1 MRHGAGMRGVCRS
14 SEVAKCTR
22 FGGETAVGADVPR
35 RRAALH
41 VQGPVATIR
50 SPMSDWL
57 IRILRPAAFAWT
69 RLCYRVELE
78 GLENVPAN
86 GAVVLTP
93 NHVTYLDPIWAS
105 VAIER
110 RIYYMAWDAIFRIP
124 ILSSLVRAC
133 GAFPVRLQG
142 HDKAAMREARCH
154 LAAGRALMVFPEGG
168 RTTTHQLMPFKAGAF
183 RLALV
188 AGVPVVPVSIDGG
201 FDIWPPGTVF
211 PKLFG
216 RIRIVYHPA
225 IPVEKAP
232 ENADFAEL
240 RHRARELAD
249 EAHDAVARSL
259 DPSRVPKRAHA
270 ELRDTEVNA

>member
-1 MRHGAGMRGVCRS
+1 M
-14 SEVAKCTR
+14 
-22 FGGETAVGADVPR
+22 R
-35 RRAALH
+35 RRRLALR
-41 VQGPVATIR
+41 VAGSVATIR
-50 SPMSDWL
+50 SPMSDRL
-57 IRILRPAAFAWT
+57 IKVLRPAAFAWT
-69 RLCYRVELE
+69 RACYRIEYE
-78 GLENVPAN
+78 GLENVPMT

-105 VAIER
+105 VAVER

-188 AGVPVVPVSIDGG
+188 AGVPVVPVTIDGG
-201 FDIWPPGTVF
+201 FDLWPPGTIF

-249 EAHDAVARSL
+249 QAHDAVARSL
-259 DPSRVPKRAHA
+259 DPSRVPRRAHT
-270 ELRDTEVNA
+270 ELRDTEVSV